1 MSNTKTTLAIIAG
14 VAIGALAGILFAP
27 EKGSETRKK
36 IASNTGD
43 LAESLKNSFGDFVDN
58 LKNVY
63 AEAGSTTEK
72 FKETAKAKMNN
83 LKNEVRTA
91 ENPFS

>member
-1 MSNTKTTLAIIAG
+1 MSKTKVTLGIIAG

-36 IASNTGD
+36 IASNTND
-43 LAESLKNSFGDFVDN
+43 LADSAKNSFNDFIDN
-58 LKNVY
+58 IKNVY
-63 AEAGSTTEK
+63 ADAGSKTEK

-83 LKNEVRTA
+83 LKNEVKA

>member
-1 MSNTKTTLAIIAG
+1 MSKTKVTLGIIAG

-27 EKGSETRKK
+27 EKGSDTRKK
-36 IASNTGD
+36 IASNTND
-43 LAESLKNSFGDFVDN
+43 LADSAKNSFNDFIDN
-58 LKNVY
+58 IKNVY
-63 AEAGSTTEK
+63 ADAGTKTEK

-83 LKNEVRTA
+83 LKNEVKA

>member
-1 MSNTKTTLAIIAG
+1 MSHTKATLGIIAG

-36 IASNTGD
+36 IATNTND
-43 LAESLKNSFGDFVDN
+43 LAESAKSSFNDFVDN

-63 AEAGSTTEK
+63 ADAG
-72 FKETAKAKMNN
+72 AKTDKLKDNARAKMNN
-83 LKNEVRTA
+83 LKNEVRT

>member
-1 MSNTKTTLAIIAG
+1 MSKTKVTLGIIAG

-36 IASNTGD
+36 IASNTND
-43 LAESLKNSFGDFVDN
+43 LADSAKNSFNDFIDN

-63 AEAGSTTEK
+63 ADAGSKTEK

-83 LKNEVRTA
+83 LKNEVKA